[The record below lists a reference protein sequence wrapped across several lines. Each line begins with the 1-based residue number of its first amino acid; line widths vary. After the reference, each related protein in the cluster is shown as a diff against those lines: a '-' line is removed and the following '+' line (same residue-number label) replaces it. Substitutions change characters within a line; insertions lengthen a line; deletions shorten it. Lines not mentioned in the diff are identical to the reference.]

1 MWGHNDLWLGKV
13 EGLCSLNDRGRHWL
27 GLVQF
32 SIHWNISFVATSI
45 AKIVMRLI
53 VYRLRMILWL
63 RLRIIQWLA
72 SVTSSLVASIIV
84 NWSIYRFTM
93 FIFGRFMWGHNDLWL
108 GKIEGLWSVNN
119 RCRHWLGLVQ
129 LSIHWNISFVATSIA
144 MIVLRLRIILWLM
157 LYFISV
163 TISWRLIILRLRLR
177 LRIILRLYF
186 ISVSSP
192 LRLIVWPVSCGMVGL
207 VWPVSCGMV
216 GLMWPVYWSVAW
228 VLVFIY
234 FIGSDV
240 LIGSIIIRARVRR
253 YLIQILIVT
262 GQGSSTKYTN

>member
-1 MWGHNDLWLGKV
+1 MWGHNDLWLGKIK
-13 EGLCSLNDRGRHWL
+13 GLWSVNNRYRHWL
-27 GLVQF
+27 RLVQL
-32 SIHWNISFVATSI
+32 SIHWNISFVAASI
-45 AKIVMRLI
+45 ARIVRLRLRLRIIYRLRSI
-53 VYRLRMILWL
+53 VYRLR
-63 RLRIIQWLA
+63 IIPWLA

-93 FIFGRFMWGHNDLWL
+93 FIFGRFKWSHNDLWL

-144 MIVLRLRIILWLM
+144 RIVRI
-157 LYFISV
+157 
-163 TISWRLIILRLRLR
+163 ISWRLIILM
-177 LRIILRLYF
+177 
-186 ISVSSP
+186 
-192 LRLIVWPVSCGMVGL
+192 LRLIVWPVSCGMVGP

-216 GLMWPVYWSVAW
+216 GLMWPVYWSMAW

-240 LIGSIIIRARVRR
+240 LIGSIIFRARVRR
-253 YLIQILIVT
+253 YLVQILI
-262 GQGSSTKYTN
+262 

>member
-1 MWGHNDLWLGKV
+1 
-13 EGLCSLNDRGRHWL
+13 
-27 GLVQF
+27 
-32 SIHWNISFVATSI
+32 
-45 AKIVMRLI
+45 
-53 VYRLRMILWL
+53 MILWL

-93 FIFGRFMWGHNDLWL
+93 FILGRFMWSHNDLWLGKVEGLCSLNDRGRHWLRLVQLSIHWNISFVATSIARIVRLRLRIILWLASVTSSLVASIIVNWSIYSFTMFILGRFMWGHNNLWL

-144 MIVLRLRIILWLM
+144 RQRIILWLM

-163 TISWRLIILRLRLR
+163 TISWRLIILRLMLR

-186 ISVSSP
+186 ISVSSS
-192 LRLIVWPVSCGMVGL
+192 LRLIVWPVSCGMV
-207 VWPVSCGMV
+207 
-216 GLMWPVYWSVAW
+216 
-228 VLVFIY
+228 
-234 FIGSDV
+234 
-240 LIGSIIIRARVRR
+240 
-253 YLIQILIVT
+253 
-262 GQGSSTKYTN
+262 

>member
-1 MWGHNDLWLGKV
+1 MWSHNDLWLGKI

-53 VYRLRMILWL
+53 VYRLRL

-84 NWSIYRFTM
+84 NWSIYSFTM
-93 FIFGRFMWGHNDLWL
+93 FILGRFMWSHNDLWL

-144 MIVLRLRIILWLM
+144 RIVVRLRLRIILWPM
-157 LYFISV
+157 LFISV
-163 TISWRLIILRLRLR
+163 SSSLRLIVLRLR
-177 LRIILRLYF
+177 LRIILRFYF
-186 ISVSSP
+186 ISVSSS

-253 YLIQILIVT
+253 YLIQIFIVT

>member
-1 MWGHNDLWLGKV
+1 MWGHNNLWLGKV
-13 EGLCSLNDRGRHWL
+13 EGLSSLNDRCRHWL
-27 GLVQF
+27 GLVQL
-32 SIHWNISFVATSI
+32 SIHWNNSFVATSI

-53 VYRLRMILWL
+53 VFRL
-63 RLRIIQWLA
+63 RLRIILWLA

-93 FIFGRFMWGHNDLWL
+93 FILGRFMWGHNNLWL

-144 MIVLRLRIILWLM
+144 RIV
-157 LYFISV
+157 
-163 TISWRLIILRLRLR
+163 LRLR
-177 LRIILRLYF
+177 LRIMWPILNFISVSSSWRLIVLRLSIVLRRMLCF

-240 LIGSIIIRARVRR
+240 LIGSIIFRARVRR
-253 YLIQILIVT
+253 YLIQIFIVT